1 MRSRRLIGG
10 LSIVVALILWEVCA
24 RAFGISSVILP
35 TPSEV
40 FRELSESSGYLLK
53 HAYVTATE
61 ATSGFLLAVTAAI
74 MLGIPVALSPVANAI
89 LTPHIVVSQAF
100 PKAALAPLLIIW
112 FGYGM
117 QSKILVAGAISFFP
131 VFTALT
137 YGLTSVPKELDELFD
152 ALDATKASRLWRLQ
166 IPFAIP
172 YVVASLKMATVY
184 SLVGAISAEF
194 INPDKGLGY
203 VLIVCEN
210 NLNTTL
216 LFAAL
221 IISGMLG
228 LIAWCLARSLLIA
241 VQKKMRIY
249 TLSYDGG

>member
-1 MRSRRLIGG
+1 MKMRRLLGG
-10 LSIVVALILWEVCA
+10 LSIVGALIVWEVCV
-24 RAFGISSVILP
+24 RTIGISSSILP
-35 TPSEV
+35 APSAV
-40 FRELSESSGYLLK
+40 FAKLFESSGYLLK
-53 HAYVTATE
+53 HASVTATE
-61 ATSGFLLAVTAAI
+61 AISGFLLAVVAAI
-74 MLGIPVALSPVANAI
+74 VIGIPVALSPIASAI

-112 FGYGM
+112 VGYGM
-117 QSKILVAGAISFFP
+117 QSKILVASAISFFP

-137 YGLTSVPKELDELFD
+137 YGLASVPKELDELFD
-152 ALDATKASRLWRLQ
+152 ALAATKFSKLWKLQ
-166 IPFAIP
+166 IPIAIP

-184 SLVGAISAEF
+184 SLVGAITAEF

-241 VQKKMRIY
+241 VQKNMRLY